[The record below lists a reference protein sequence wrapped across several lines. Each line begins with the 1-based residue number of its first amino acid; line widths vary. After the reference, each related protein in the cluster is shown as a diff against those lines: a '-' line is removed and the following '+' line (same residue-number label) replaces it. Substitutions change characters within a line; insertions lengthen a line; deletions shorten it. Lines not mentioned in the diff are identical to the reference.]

1 MIPMRRLSRKTLPF
15 REHTIRDAIEFWTL
29 LRTGNGHGLFL
40 ACTKNTITQLFR
52 YVITGVSSFLV
63 DYFLLYFL
71 EMLGFHYL
79 SASALSFLAGMTCN
93 FLLTKFFAFRNL
105 GPDRGA
111 ALEIAVFVGIA
122 ASGLLLT
129 TLLMFWLTSHV
140 ELYFMTSKV
149 ISSIVVFF
157 WNFFARKF
165 LLYSDHSH
173 THAW

>member
-1 MIPMRRLSRKTLPF
+1 MILMGRFSLKKIPL
-15 REHTIRDAIEFWTL
+15 REHTIKDAIEFWTL

-40 ACTKNTITQLFR
+40 ACTQNTITQLFR

-63 DYFLLYFL
+63 DYFLLFFL
-71 EMLGFHYL
+71 EMLGLHYL

-105 GPDRGA
+105 GPDVRPVI
-111 ALEIAVFVGIA
+111 EIAVFAGIA

-129 TLLMFWLTSHV
+129 TALMFWLTSHV
-140 ELYFMTSKV
+140 QLYFMTSKV
-149 ISSIVVFF
+149 ISSILVFF
-157 WNFFARKF
+157 WNFFARKII
-165 LLYSDHSH
+165 LYSDHSH